1 MAAELPLAM
10 QSQEALDHHTLDWPV
25 GEMLQHRFDSGGTTN
40 VSDLLLVIA
49 NWDAPHDV
57 TDLLSVIIDWGC
69 GEG

>member
-1 MAAELPLAM
+1 MHGCCGTDP
-10 QSQEALDHHTLDWPV
+10 QSPGPISIQNNNCAPQCPGD
-25 GEMLQHRFDSGGTTN
+25 FDSGGTTN